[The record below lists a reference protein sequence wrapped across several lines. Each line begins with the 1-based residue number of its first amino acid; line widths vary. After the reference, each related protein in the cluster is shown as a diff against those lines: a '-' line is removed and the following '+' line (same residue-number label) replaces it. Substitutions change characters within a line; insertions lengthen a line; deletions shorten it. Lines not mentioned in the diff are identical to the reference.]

1 MIKCLLEIG
10 DIYLEK
16 ISFLSNLAM
25 PIMILIIVI
34 YGIIQRNKIFD
45 TFLDGAKEG
54 MSVVV
59 NLFPTLIGLFLA
71 VGTLRASGVLDFLI
85 QIISPVLDYIKI
97 PSEIMPLA
105 LLRPISGSSSI
116 AVAVDIMKQ
125 FGVDSGLG
133 IIASVIMGSTETTLY
148 TIAVYTSSV
157 GIKKTR
163 FVLVAS
169 LIADVVGIFVSVAV
183 CRFLSMSFSWQN
195 T

>member
-54 MSVVV
+54 MGVVV

-183 CRFLSMSFSWQN
+183 CRFLSMSFS
-195 T
+195 